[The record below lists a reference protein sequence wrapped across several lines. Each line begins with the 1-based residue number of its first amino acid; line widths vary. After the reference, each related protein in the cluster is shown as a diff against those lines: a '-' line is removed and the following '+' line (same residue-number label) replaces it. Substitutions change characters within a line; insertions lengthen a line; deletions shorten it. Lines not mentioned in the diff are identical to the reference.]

1 MASGG
6 GNKSS
11 STSSTSTQVIN
22 PALANAA
29 QAVGTKPFEAYTG
42 PRVAAPSTQQMAG
55 ADAIRGASSG
65 AWKPGMDS
73 ATSFATQ
80 GAGATDISGLLAKV
94 SQLSNPFEDT
104 VVKNTLGDMRSELDR
119 NLTNQRLRS
128 SGSESGIRQLFA
140 ENEMTKSGLN
150 AMGRTAGELR
160 SSGFNSALQ
169 SAIGIDSADKSR
181 ALSGASTLS
190 GITQAIDS
198 LGKGDAANL
207 YSLGKDDTAREQAGL
222 DANFE
227 EFMRKQGW
235 DANQLAA
242 WADAF
247 AKATGTT
254 STSSSTSKQSSG
266 IGGLLSGVGA
276 LSGFK

>member
-1 MASGG
+1 
-6 GNKSS
+6 
-11 STSSTSTQVIN
+11 
-22 PALANAA
+22 
-29 QAVGTKPFEAYTG
+29 
-42 PRVAAPSTQQMAG
+42 MAG